1 MSVPPGGESAPVRAF
16 LALELPAA
24 ARVALEETIAS
35 LRAAM
40 PGGVKWVLARNAH
53 LTLHF
58 VGRERR
64 ERLDQAVAALR
75 RARLG
80 NGYAASLGEVGVFP
94 NLRSAH
100 TIWVGLDQGISETV
114 AIQARVAA
122 VLGELAFSLESRPF
136 RPHITVGRVRDHG
149 RSGAAALPDLPAR
162 PARSVAF
169 PVSRLALLVSRLG
182 GPEPVYERLAIVDLP
197 A

>member
-1 MSVPPGGESAPVRAF
+1 
-16 LALELPAA
+16 LP
-24 ARVALEETIAS
+24 
-35 LRAAM
+35 
-40 PGGVKWVLARNAH
+40 
-53 LTLHF
+53 
-58 VGRERR
+58 
-64 ERLDQAVAALR
+64 
-75 RARLG
+75 
-80 NGYAASLGEVGVFP
+80 
-94 NLRSAH
+94 H

-122 VLGELAFSLESRPF
+122 VLGELAFSLESRLF

-149 RSGAAALPDLPAR
+149 RSAAGALPDLPVR

-169 PVSRLALLVSRLG
+169 PVSQLALMVSRLG